1 MRPESR
7 SVPARMAEAL
17 FMLSAVLFSEPTL
30 AMGNELAMVA
40 GTHALLKSP
49 TPIAVKK
56 GVVLHGLDAKM
67 HAAIHKA
74 GRIWMRHGKMLV
86 VTSGLDGRHKK
97 GSLHYAGLAVDLRS
111 RYFVPSIRK
120 KVTRELQRS
129 LGGEFQVIREK
140 HHIHVEYDP

>member
-1 MRPESR
+1 MQPESR
-7 SVPARMAEAL
+7 RVLTRTAETL
-17 FMLSAVLFSEPTL
+17 LTLSAVLFSEPTL
-30 AMGNELAMVA
+30 AKGNELAMVA

-49 TPIAVKK
+49 TPVAVKK
-56 GVVLHGLDAKM
+56 GAVLHGLDAKM

-74 GRIWMRHGKMLV
+74 GRIWIRHGKTLV

-111 RYFVPSIRK
+111 SYFVPSTRK
-120 KVTRELQRS
+120 RVARELQRS
-129 LGGEFQVIREK
+129 LGDKFQVIREK